1 MERAPERGNVLG
13 PPRQFK
19 PHQVETM
26 RRTWDGVASLR
37 WVSADFECSSST
49 VLRVLHRER
58 SINNVENR
66 GEGNA

>member
-1 MERAPERGNVLG
+1 MERAPEHGKVLG

-37 WVSADFECSSST
+37 RVAADFKCSAST
-49 VLRVLHRER
+49 VLRALQREG
-58 SINNVENR
+58 STNNV
-66 GEGNA
+66 